1 MTAPEGQQKQVSCGE
16 TCRVGVRPPPFWPEE
31 PALWF
36 AQMEGQFVLSNV
48 TADATK
54 FYQVVAQLDHRY
66 AKEVKEII
74 TNPPAINKYE
84 TLKKELINRLSASR
98 QLRLNQLLRNEELGD
113 RKPSQFL
120 RHLRDLAGSDVTD
133 EFLKTIWTGRL
144 PTNIQTVVASQSE
157 LKLESLADI
166 ADKVYE
172 IAPMGLPQV
181 ASTSTAT
188 HSPYVTSAQFDEMAR
203 QISELSMQVAKLTSR
218 HDLSARVPTPHFS
231 RSRSFSG
238 SRRGRRQPRSRTPQP
253 PPDHPHCWYHFTF
266 GARAN
271 RCQSPCNWESENTR
285 SSRK

>member
-1 MTAPEGQQKQVSCGE
+1 MAQPETAGE

-36 AQMEGQFVLSNV
+36 AQMEGQFILSNV

-54 FYQVVAQLDHRY
+54 FYHVVAQLDHRY
-66 AKEVKEII
+66 AKEVKDII
-74 TNPPAINKYE
+74 TNPPATNKYE

-157 LKLESLADI
+157 LKLENLADI

-172 IAPMGLPQV
+172 IAPMGPPQV
-181 ASTSTAT
+181 ASTSAVTN
-188 HSPYVTSAQFDEMAR
+188 SPYVTSAQFDEMAR
-203 QISELSMQVAKLTSR
+203 QISELSMQVAKLTS
-218 HDLSARVPTPHFS
+218 LSSRSPAQHFP
-231 RSRSFSG
+231 RSRSL
-238 SRRGRRQPRSRTPQP
+238 SRNRQGRSRPRSRTPQP

-271 RCQSPCNWESENTR
+271 RCQSPCSWNSENTK

>member
-1 MTAPEGQQKQVSCGE
+1 MATPENQGE

-36 AQMEGQFVLSNV
+36 AQMEGQFILSNV

-54 FYQVVAQLDHRY
+54 FYQVIAQLDHRY

-74 TNPPAINKYE
+74 TNPPATNKYE

-98 QLRLNQLLRNEELGD
+98 QLKLNQLLRNEELGD

-144 PTNIQTVVASQSE
+144 PTNIQTVVASQPE

-172 IAPMGLPQV
+172 IAPMGPPQV
-181 ASTSTAT
+181 ASASAGA
-188 HSPYVTSAQFDEMAR
+188 HSPYVTSAQFDEMAK

-218 HDLSARVPTPHFS
+218 QDVSGRVAAHFP
-231 RSRSFSG
+231 RSRSL
-238 SRRGRRQPRSRTPQP
+238 SRSKRGRSQPRSRAPQP

-271 RCQSPCNWESENTR
+271 RCQSPCSWESENNR
-285 SSRK
+285 GSRK

>member
-1 MTAPEGQQKQVSCGE
+1 MAPPEDQEKQTAGE

-36 AQMEGQFVLSNV
+36 AQMEGQFSLSNV
-48 TADATK
+48 TTDATK

-66 AKEVKEII
+66 AKEIKDII
-74 TNPPAINKYE
+74 INPPATNKYE

-144 PTNIQTVVASQSE
+144 PTNIQTVVASQPE

-172 IAPMGLPQV
+172 IAPMGPPQV
-181 ASTSTAT
+181 ASASA

-218 HDLSARVPTPHFS
+218 HDLSTRVPSQHFS
-231 RSRSFSG
+231 RSRSV
-238 SRRGRRQPRSRTPQP
+238 SRSKRGRSQPRSRTPQP

-271 RCQSPCNWESENTR
+271 RCQSPCSWESENTR